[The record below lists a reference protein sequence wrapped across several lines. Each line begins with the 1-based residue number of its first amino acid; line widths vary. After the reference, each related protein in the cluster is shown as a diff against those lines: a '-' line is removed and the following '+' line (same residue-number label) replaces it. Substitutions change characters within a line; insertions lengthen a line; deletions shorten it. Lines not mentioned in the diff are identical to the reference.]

1 MDFGKRLQ
9 QLRKEKKMTQQDLA
23 NTMKLSRATIAGY
36 ESRGKQPDQQK
47 LIWLSEYFNVSLDYL
62 LGSTD
67 IKEKK
72 TSKIFEKESSR
83 GDEEE
88 LSEKNKKDIAQKMR
102 KLREEIANEDGLMLD
117 GEILTEE
124 TKDLLLQ
131 LLEKDEI
138 AATLNNKKYIPKKYR
153 K

>member
-1 MDFGKRLQ
+1 MTFGERLKELRLEKNLSQSDFGALFNKSANNISQYETGKRQPDLETLQ
-9 QLRKEKKMTQQDLA
+9 QM
-23 NTMKLSRATIAGY
+23 S
-36 ESRGKQPDQQK
+36 SF
-47 LIWLSEYFNVSLDYL
+47 FNVSVDYL
-62 LGSTD
+62 LGNTD
-67 IKEKK
+67 TKRVLNHDSQSIIQKN
-72 TSKIFEKESSR
+72 
-83 GDEEE
+83 DNN
-88 LSEKNKKDIAQKMR
+88 LSEKNKKDIAKKMR

>member
-1 MDFGKRLQ
+1 MDNTLGKRIKNLRIEQNLNQ
-9 QLRKEKKMTQQDLA
+9 QEFAKIL
-23 NTMKLSRATIAGY
+23 NVSNSTISQY
-36 ESRGKQPDQQK
+36 ESGARVPSDDVKRQIADHFGVTMDYLMGRTDNP
-47 LIWLSEYFNVSLDYL
+47 SSYVSL
-62 LGSTD
+62 T
-67 IKEKK
+67 
-72 TSKIFEKESSR
+72 
-83 GDEEE
+83 
-88 LSEKNKKDIAQKMR
+88 EKNEKDIAKKMK

>member
-1 MDFGKRLQ
+1 MNNLKD
-9 QLRKEKKMTQQDLA
+9 LRQEKNWTQSDLA
-23 NTMKLSRATIAGY
+23 DRLGVQASAISKYENGKLQLSDQLLVQLSTIF
-36 ESRGKQPDQQK
+36 D
-47 LIWLSEYFNVSLDYL
+47 VSVDFI
-62 LGSTD
+62 LGNSSLRN
-67 IKEKK
+67 KSKK
-72 TSKIFEKESSR
+72 TNSN
-83 GDEEE
+83 
-88 LSEKNKKDIAQKMR
+88 LSTSDDIDKTLTEKNKKDIAHKMR